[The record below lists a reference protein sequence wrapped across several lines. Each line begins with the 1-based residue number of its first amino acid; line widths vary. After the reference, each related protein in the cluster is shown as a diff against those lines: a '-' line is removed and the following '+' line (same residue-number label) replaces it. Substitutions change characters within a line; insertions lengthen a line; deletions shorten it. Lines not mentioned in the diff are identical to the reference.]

1 MDKTIKIEGQRL
13 YLRPLREEDASS
25 EYLSWLNDLEIK
37 KYLESPPIT
46 EVGQIRDYIHKQRE
60 NPNSLFVGIFDKQ
73 TGQHIGNVK
82 LEPINWEEK
91 VAVFGTLIGNKQYWG
106 RGYGQEATRLMVDY
120 GFRELGLKKITLGVI
135 EYNVRA
141 INCYKK
147 VGFTIKEIKP
157 QALEHEGKKYDN
169 AVMEITPE
177 DFRKT
182 QEEKSELNGSGF
194 IHGQIN
200 DFENTESAFP
210 LPIREA
216 LDYLK
221 KTDFSSVENGK
232 HLIQGDK
239 LFAVVMNYTTEPKE
253 KKKAEAHQKYIDLQ
267 YVVSGEEMMG
277 VAPLSLNP
285 RPSEMYDPNKEA
297 AFYETPMG
305 EMELPMKAGNYA
317 VLFPEDIHRPGC
329 SLNKSTE
336 VRKVVV
342 KVTMDSLTE
351 KDLEAVK
358 RMKNKFINF
367 KNALAPAEVWKKN
380 GQEKMSKTVALVQAR
395 MSATRLPGK
404 VLMTIK
410 GKTLLEIEME
420 RLQQATRLDQIVIAT
435 TTNPADDAI
444 EALAKKKGWACFR
457 GDENDV
463 LDRFYQAA
471 KEFKADV
478 IVRITGDCPFHDP
491 LVVDKLVSF
500 YFKNAD
506 KYDYVSNV
514 EPATYPD
521 GMDLWVF
528 PFRTLEKAWKEAKL
542 KSEREHVCPYMWKN
556 PDKFRIGHL
565 SSPVDYSHHRWTV
578 DNAADFDVVKTIYE
592 ALYREGT
599 IFYMEEILQ
608 FLEKNPSLKKLN
620 TEEIR
625 DAGYLKSLR
634 EDEQRKKEQEER
646 EKKEEREGTGGGK
659 KNMKILG
666 LSLGQLTTAC
676 LMIEGRII
684 ACASEE
690 RFTGVKNDMAYPK
703 NAIEYCLKEGG
714 IEGKDLDKVAIAS
727 LHIPADYQVTKKFC
741 TSFSMQ
747 DSVREQKEFWYPKF
761 YEGKNLR
768 WVDVFKDKLN
778 FQQYPG
784 PARWKEIDFT
794 DDKTQW
800 ETYKPFIHKT
810 IAQHIGVDINKIT
823 HVEHHT
829 GHAAYAYWGS
839 PFRGEDCL
847 ILTADAYGDG
857 LSATISI
864 VKDGKVERIL
874 ASKTF
879 NLARL
884 YRYVTLLLG
893 MKPDEHEYKVMGLAP
908 YAKQQ
913 TLQRPYEI
921 FKKGLYVDD
930 LDFAYYEKPTDH
942 YFYFKERLE
951 GCRFDG
957 IAGGLQKYVEEI
969 LTQWVRNIVK
979 ATKTHNIVFS
989 GGVSLNIKASLE
1001 ITKLPE
1007 VEKYFV
1013 CPSGG
1018 DESIAIGACYQT
1030 MYEHCQKEGNAEE
1043 ERLNAEDVLK
1053 PLSNVYLGP
1062 KFDDEHIE
1070 KVIKEKWLESRY
1082 KISRNISSADVA
1094 KLLAEGKVLGRCCG
1108 RMEFGARALGNRSIL
1123 ANPKIPGIV
1132 QKINEKI
1139 KNRDFWMPFTPS
1151 MLFERTQDYL
1161 VNPKNLFAPFMTL
1174 AFETTVK
1181 AREDLPGALHPAD
1194 FTARPQMVRQEDNPE
1209 YYELIKAFEKITGV
1223 GALLNTSFNLHG
1235 YPIILSPEDAIHVME
1250 NSDIDGV
1257 LLNKTLIMKKD
1268 R

>member
-1 MDKTIKIEGQRL
+1 MDQTVRIEGDRL
-13 YLRPLREEDASS
+13 YLRDLREEDASL
-25 EYLSWLNDLEIK
+25 EYLSWLNDEEIK
-37 KYLESPPIT
+37 KYLESPKVT
-46 EVGQIRDYIHKQRE
+46 ELSQIRDYIKKQRE
-60 NPNSLFVGIFDKQ
+60 NPNSFFVGIFDKQ
-73 TGQHIGNVK
+73 TNQHIGNVK

-91 VAVFGTLIGNKQYWG
+91 TAVFGTLIGNKNYWG
-106 RGYGQEATRLMVDY
+106 KGYGQEATTVMVNY
-120 GFRELGLKKITLGVI
+120 GFQQLGLKKITLGVI
-135 EYNVRA
+135 EYNTRA

-147 VGFTIKEIKP
+147 VGFVVKEIKP
-157 QALEHEGKKYDN
+157 QSLEHEGRKYDN
-169 AVMEITPE
+169 VMMEITE
-177 DFRKT
+177 KDIKKI
-182 QEEKSELNGSGF
+182 QENEKKKQTTAKIIYGRVRDIPDEANS
-194 IHGQIN
+194 
-200 DFENTESAFP
+200 FP
-210 LPIREA
+210 LPIKKA
-216 LDYLK
+216 LDYLR
-221 KTDFSSVENGK
+221 KTDFSSLENGK
-232 HLIQGDK
+232 HQIQGDE
-239 LFAVVMNYTTEPKE
+239 LYAVVMNYETKLKGE
-253 KKKAEAHQKYIDLQ
+253 KKAEIHQNYIDLQ
-267 YVVSGEEMMG
+267 YVISGEEIIG
-277 VAPLSLNP
+277 AAPLDLNSH
-285 RPSEMYDPNKEA
+285 PSEEYDSKKDA
-297 AFYETPMG
+297 AFYETLTG
-305 EMELPMKAGNYA
+305 ETELLLKTGEYA
-317 VLFPEDIHRPGC
+317 FFFPEDIHRPGC
-329 SLNKSTE
+329 ASKESTG
-336 VRKVVV
+336 VRKAVV
-342 KVTMDSLTE
+342 KIAVDSLSREDWETINQ
-351 KDLEAVK
+351 V
-358 RMKNKFINF
+358 KNKFINF
-367 KNALAPAEVWKKN
+367 NNHFGTPESWEKTEA
-380 GQEKMSKTVALVQAR
+380 EKMPKTVALVQAR

-420 RLQQATRLDQIVIAT
+420 RLQQAARLSQIVIAT

-471 KEFKADV
+471 KEFKADI

-491 LVVDKLVSF
+491 VVVDKLVDF
-500 YFKNAD
+500 YLQNID

-528 PFRTLEKAWKEAKL
+528 PFRTLEKAWSEAKL
-542 KSEREHVCPYMWKN
+542 KSEREHVCPYIWKN
-556 PDKFRIGHL
+556 PQLFRIGHL
-565 SSPVDYSHHRWTV
+565 SSPVDYSQHRWTV

-592 ALYREGT
+592 ALYQEGK
-599 IFYMEEILQ
+599 IFHMEEILH

-634 EDEQRKKEQEER
+634 EDEQRKKEEEI
-646 EKKEEREGTGGGK
+646 GK
-659 KNMKILG
+659 KNMLGNKGLKILG

-676 LMIEGRII
+676 LMIEGKVI

-703 NAIEYCLKEGG
+703 NAIEYCLKEGQ

-741 TSFSMQ
+741 ASFSMQ

-761 YEGKNLR
+761 YEGKALR

-810 IAQHIGVDINKIT
+810 ISQHIGVEINKIT

-864 VKDGKVERIL
+864 VKDGKIERIL
-874 ASKTF
+874 ASKNF

-921 FKKGLYVDD
+921 FKKGLYVDG

-969 LTQWVRNIVK
+969 LTQWMRNIVK
-979 ATKTHNIVFS
+979 ATEIHNLVFS
-989 GGVSLNIKASLE
+989 GGVSLNIKASME

-1007 VEKYFV
+1007 VQRYFV

-1018 DESIAIGACYQT
+1018 DESIAVGACYHT
-1030 MYEHCQKEGNAEE
+1030 MDEYCLREG
-1043 ERLNAEDVLK
+1043 LK
-1053 PLSNVYLGP
+1053 TEQIIQPLSNVYLGP
-1062 KFDDEHIE
+1062 EFDDEYIE
-1070 KVIKEKWLESRY
+1070 QLIKEKWLEKRHT
-1082 KISRNISSADVA
+1082 ISRNASSADVA
-1094 KLLAEGKVLGRCCG
+1094 KLLAEGKVIGRCCG

-1151 MLFERTQDYL
+1151 MLFERTNDYL
-1161 VNPKNLFAPFMTL
+1161 INPKNLFAPFMTL
-1174 AFETTVK
+1174 AFETTAK

-1209 YYELIKAFEKITGV
+1209 YYELLKAFEKITGV

-1235 YPIILSPEDAIHVME
+1235 YPIILSPEDALHVME

-1257 LLNKTLIMKKD
+1257 LLNKTLIIKKNLPK
-1268 R
+1268 REIF

>member
-1 MDKTIKIEGQRL
+1 MHNLVRIEGERL
-13 YLRPLREEDASS
+13 YLRTLREEDASA
-25 EYLSWLNDLEIK
+25 EYLSWLNDPEVK
-37 KYLESPPIT
+37 KYLETPTTT
-46 EVGQIRDYIHKQRE
+46 ETGQIREYIQKQRE
-60 NPNSLFVGIFDKQ
+60 DPNSFFVGIFEKQ
-73 TGQHIGNVK
+73 TDQHIGNVK
-82 LEPINWEEK
+82 LEPINWKEK
-91 VAVFGTLIGNKQYWG
+91 TAVFGTLIGDKNYWG
-106 RGYGQEATRLMVDY
+106 KGYGQEATRLMVNY
-120 GFRELGLKKITLGVI
+120 GFQQLGLKKITLGVI
-135 EYNVRA
+135 DYNTRA

-147 VGFTIKEIKP
+147 VGFAVKEIKTKS
-157 QALEHEGKKYDN
+157 LEHEGKRYDN
-169 AVMEITPE
+169 VMMEIENPDGE
-177 DFRKT
+177 
-182 QEEKSELNGSGF
+182 SGN
-194 IHGQIN
+194 ILCGQISTE
-200 DFENTESAFP
+200 ENAEFSGA
-210 LPIREA
+210 IKEA
-216 LDYLK
+216 VDYLR
-221 KTDFSSVENGK
+221 KTDFVSLENGK
-232 HLIQGDK
+232 RLIRGEN
-239 LFAVVMNYTTEPKE
+239 LFAVIANYKTESKSN
-253 KKKAEAHQKYIDLQ
+253 KKAEVHRSYIDLQ
-267 YVVSGEEMMG
+267 YVISGEEIIG
-277 VAPLSLNP
+277 AAPLALNP
-285 RPSEMYDPNKEA
+285 HPSEEYDSNKDA
-297 AFYETPMG
+297 AFYETLVG
-305 EMELPMKAGNYA
+305 ETELRLKPGEYA
-317 VLFPEDIHRPGC
+317 FFFPEDIHRPGC
-329 SLNKSTE
+329 SLTEPTE
-336 VRKVVV
+336 VRKAVV
-342 KVTMDSLTE
+342 KIAVDSLGRE
-351 KDLEAVK
+351 EWEIIN
-358 RMKNKFINF
+358 RMKNKKPETAHQVKNKFINF
-367 KNALAPAEVWKKN
+367 KNALAPAEAWKKSEAE
-380 GQEKMSKTVALVQAR
+380 QMLKTVALVQAR

-404 VLMTIK
+404 VLMTIQ

-420 RLQQATRLDQIVIAT
+420 RLQQAARLNEIVIAT

-471 KEFKADV
+471 KEFKADI

-491 LVVDKLVSF
+491 RVVDELVDF
-500 YFKNAD
+500 YLKNID
-506 KYDYVSNV
+506 KYDYASNV

-521 GMDLWVF
+521 GMDLWIF

-542 KSEREHVCPYMWKN
+542 KSEREHVCPYIWKN
-556 PDKFRIGHL
+556 PQLFRIGHL
-565 SSPVDYSHHRWTV
+565 SSPVDYSQHRWTV
-578 DNAADFDVVKTIYE
+578 DNAADFEVVKTIYE
-592 ALYREGT
+592 ALHREGEV
-599 IFYMEEILQ
+599 FHMEDVLQ
-608 FLEKNPSLKKLN
+608 FLEKNPHLAKLN
-620 TEEIR
+620 KEEIR

-634 EDEQRKKEQEER
+634 EDEQKKREKGR
-646 EKKEEREGTGGGK
+646 EKK
-659 KNMKILG
+659 NMLGNKGLKILG

-676 LMIEGRII
+676 LMIDGKVI

-690 RFTGVKNDMAYPK
+690 RFTGIKNDMAYPK
-703 NAIEYCLKEGG
+703 NAIEYCLKEGQ

-727 LHIPADYQVTKKFC
+727 LHIPADYQATKKFC

-768 WVDVFKDKLN
+768 WIDVFKDKLN

-784 PARWKEIDFT
+784 PARWEEIDFT

-810 IAQHIGVDINKIT
+810 ISQHIGVNISKIT
-823 HVEHHT
+823 HIEHHT
-829 GHAAYAYWGS
+829 GHAAYAYWAS

-874 ASKTF
+874 ASKNF

-908 YAKQQ
+908 YAKPQ
-913 TLQRPYEI
+913 TSQRPYEI
-921 FKKGLYVDD
+921 FKKGLYVDG

-942 YFYFKERLE
+942 YFYFKELLE

-979 ATKTHNIVFS
+979 ATEIHNIVFS
-989 GGVSLNIKASLE
+989 GGVSLNIKASME

-1007 VEKYFV
+1007 VQKYFV
-1013 CPSGG
+1013 CASGG
-1018 DESIAIGACYQT
+1018 DESIAVGACYHT
-1030 MYEHCQKEGNAEE
+1030 TYEYCLREGLKTEE
-1043 ERLNAEDVLK
+1043 IIH

-1062 KFDDEHIE
+1062 EFNDEHIDQ
-1070 KVIKEKWLESRY
+1070 VIKEKWLETRY
-1082 KISRNISSADVA
+1082 KISRNSSSADVA
-1094 KLLAEGKVLGRCCG
+1094 KLLAEGKVIGRCCG
-1108 RMEFGARALGNRSIL
+1108 RMEFGARALGNRSIM

-1151 MLFERTQDYL
+1151 MLFERTNDYL
-1161 VNPKNLFAPFMTL
+1161 INPKNLFAPFMTL
-1174 AFETTVK
+1174 AFETTAK

-1235 YPIILSPEDAIHVME
+1235 YPVILSPEDAIHVME

-1257 LLNKTLIMKKD
+1257 LLNKILIMKTD

>member
-1 MDKTIKIEGQRL
+1 MDKSIIINGERL
-13 YLRPLREEDASS
+13 YLRNLREDDASA
-25 EYLSWLNDLEIK
+25 EYLSWLNDSEVK
-37 KYLESPPIT
+37 KYLESPETKEIS
-46 EVGQIRDYIHKQRE
+46 QIRDYIQKQKE
-60 NPNSLFVGIFDKQ
+60 NPDSFFVGIFDKQ
-73 TGQHIGNVK
+73 TNQHIGNVK
-82 LEPINWEEK
+82 LEPIDWPTK
-91 VAVFGTLIGNKQYWG
+91 TAVFGTLIGNKDYWG
-106 RGYGQEATRLMVDY
+106 KGYGQEATALVVGY
-120 GFRELGLKKITLGVI
+120 GFQQLGLKKITLGVI
-135 EYNVRA
+135 EYNIRA

-147 VGFTIKEIKP
+147 VGFAIKEIKP
-157 QALEHEGKKYDN
+157 QALEHGGKRYDN
-169 AVMEITPE
+169 VMMEITPE
-177 DFRKT
+177 DF
-182 QEEKSELNGSGF
+182 E
-194 IHGQIN
+194 IN
-200 DFENTESAFP
+200 N
-210 LPIREA
+210 
-216 LDYLK
+216 
-221 KTDFSSVENGK
+221 
-232 HLIQGDK
+232 Q
-239 LFAVVMNYTTEPKE
+239 
-253 KKKAEAHQKYIDLQ
+253 
-267 YVVSGEEMMG
+267 
-277 VAPLSLNP
+277 
-285 RPSEMYDPNKEA
+285 
-297 AFYETPMG
+297 
-305 EMELPMKAGNYA
+305 
-317 VLFPEDIHRPGC
+317 
-329 SLNKSTE
+329 
-336 VRKVVV
+336 
-342 KVTMDSLTE
+342 
-351 KDLEAVK
+351 
-358 RMKNKFINF
+358 MKNKSINF
-367 KNALAPAEVWKKN
+367 KNALAQADGWKKSEV
-380 GQEKMSKTVALVQAR
+380 EKMPKTVALVQAR

-404 VLMTIK
+404 VLMTIQ

-420 RLQQATRLDQIVIAT
+420 RLQQAIRLDQIVIAT
-435 TTNPADDAI
+435 TINPADDAI
-444 EALAKKKGWACFR
+444 EALARKKGWAYFR

-491 LVVDKLVSF
+491 RVVDRLAEF
-500 YFKNAD
+500 YLQNTD
-506 KYDYVSNV
+506 KYDYASNV

-521 GMDLWVF
+521 GMDLWIF
-528 PFRTLEKAWKEAKL
+528 PFRTLKKAWKEAKL
-542 KSEREHVCPYMWKN
+542 LSEREHVCPYIWKN
-556 PDKFRIGHL
+556 PQIFRIGHL

-592 ALYREGT
+592 NLYREGE
-599 IFYMEEILQ
+599 IFHMEDVLQ
-608 FLEKNPSLKKLN
+608 FLEKNPSLKKMN

-634 EDEQRKKEQEER
+634 EDEQRKMEWEENEKRKETNMEKAGG
-646 EKKEEREGTGGGK
+646 EKK
-659 KNMKILG
+659 MKVLG

-676 LMIEGRII
+676 LMIDGKII

-703 NAIEYCLKEGG
+703 NAIEYCLKEGQ

-727 LHIPADYQVTKKFC
+727 LHIPADYHATKKFC

-747 DSVREQKEFWYPKF
+747 DSVREQKEFWYPQF
-761 YEGKNLR
+761 YGGKNLR
-768 WVDVFKDKLN
+768 WVDIFKDKLN

-810 IAQHIGVDINKIT
+810 IAQHIGVDVNKIT

-864 VKDGKVERIL
+864 VKGGKIERIM
-874 ASKTF
+874 ASKNF

-908 YAKQQ
+908 YAKPQ
-913 TLQRPYEI
+913 TSQRPYEI
-921 FKKGLYVDD
+921 FKKGLYVDG
-930 LDFAYYEKPTDH
+930 LDFAYYEKPADH

-979 ATKTHNIVFS
+979 ATEIQNIVFS
-989 GGVSLNIKASLE
+989 GGVSLNIKASME

-1007 VEKYFV
+1007 VKKYFV
-1013 CPSGG
+1013 CASGG
-1018 DESIAIGACYQT
+1018 DESIAVGACYHT
-1030 MYEHCQKEGNAEE
+1030 MYEYCQKEGLKTEE
-1043 ERLNAEDVLK
+1043 VIR

-1062 KFDDEHIE
+1062 EFDDEHIE
-1070 KVIKEKWLESRY
+1070 IVIKEKWLENRY
-1082 KISRNISSADVA
+1082 KISRNVSSVEVA
-1094 KLLAEGKVLGRCCG
+1094 KLLAEGKVIGRCCG
-1108 RMEFGARALGNRSIL
+1108 RMEFGARALGNRSIM

-1151 MLFERTQDYL
+1151 ILFERTNDYL
-1161 VNPKNLFAPFMTL
+1161 INPKNLFAPFMTL
-1174 AFETTVK
+1174 AFETTAK

-1194 FTARPQMVRQEDNPE
+1194 FTARPQMVRQEDNPR
-1209 YYELIKAFEKITGV
+1209 YYELIKAFEKITGI
-1223 GALLNTSFNLHG
+1223 GAVLNTSFNLHG
-1235 YPIILSPEDAIHVME
+1235 YPVVLSPEDAIHVVE

-1257 LLNKTLIMKKD
+1257 LLNNTLIMKND